1 MATTNKKL
9 TDEQIQAQK
18 TARIMDIVA
27 ERASFYR
34 ANPHR
39 FVKDYLGIELK
50 LFQKILLYAMMQHD
64 AFQQIAARGQGK
76 TYLVALFCVVRC
88 LLYPSTTIVV
98 SSYTF
103 KQGKET
109 ILKIVDDFMRKSP
122 LLRNEIEKYSV
133 GQNDCSVYFKSGGWI
148 QVRVAAESSRGAH
161 CQILIIDESRMVTQH
176 IRDTVLIPMLAS
188 PRSPKYLN
196 KPEYKHLK
204 EMNKILM
211 MSSAWYK
218 QSEMF
223 EQVKSYLANMLNE
236 KNYFLC
242 DLPYQLSISEDL
254 LMKES
259 IENEMSEQT
268 FSDITFMMEREGIFY
283 GSGEDSLFNFQ
294 SLNDR
299 RILQE
304 GLHNLEYYRVN
315 GVKVPAKQVGE
326 KRILSLDVALLA
338 SRKHDND
345 ASCFTIHSARET
357 ASQSYI
363 DNIVYIETA
372 EGILTEELGLMVM
385 RYYYNYDIDYIALDS
400 AGIGQAVLDYIMS
413 DRYDPLYGVTYGAL
427 NCCNNED
434 LATRCKV
441 RNAPKVVYAIKA
453 NAKSNNDMALA
464 LRTGFQN
471 GSINLLVSES
481 DVDDKLKS
489 IIKGYT
495 KLSENQKNILRLPY
509 YQTSALIN
517 ELINLEHDVSN
528 GLIKVKEKSGMRKD
542 RYSSTEY
549 GYYVVQQL
557 ALKLKPKNN
566 TMSLIDKL
574 PMRAGRRFSSF

>member
-1 MATTNKKL
+1 MYAELHTMIKVQSYKIKSLQDNKL
-9 TDEQIQAQK
+9 
-18 TARIMDIVA
+18 
-27 ERASFYR
+27 
-34 ANPHR
+34 
-39 FVKDYLGIELK
+39 
-50 LFQKILLYAMMQHD
+50 
-64 AFQQIAARGQGK
+64 K

-109 ILKIVDDFMRKSP
+109 ILKIVDDFRRKSP

-176 IRDTVLIPMLAS
+176 IRDTVLMPMLAS

-315 GVKVPAKQVGE
+315 GVKVPTKQVGE

-372 EGILTEELGLMVM
+372 EGVLTEELGLMVM

>member
-176 IRDTVLIPMLAS
+176 IRDTVLMPMLAS

-372 EGILTEELGLMVM
+372 EGVLTEELGLMVM

>member
-109 ILKIVDDFMRKSP
+109 ILKIVNDFMRKSP

-176 IRDTVLIPMLAS
+176 IRDTVLMPMLAS

-372 EGILTEELGLMVM
+372 EGVLTEELGLMVM

>member
-1 MATTNKKL
+1 MQDITEVWKITTSHLFFIWVKMYAELHTMIKVQSYKIKSLQVNKL
-9 TDEQIQAQK
+9 
-18 TARIMDIVA
+18 
-27 ERASFYR
+27 
-34 ANPHR
+34 
-39 FVKDYLGIELK
+39 
-50 LFQKILLYAMMQHD
+50 
-64 AFQQIAARGQGK
+64 K

-176 IRDTVLIPMLAS
+176 IRDTVLMPMLAS

>member
-1 MATTNKKL
+1 
-9 TDEQIQAQK
+9 
-18 TARIMDIVA
+18 
-27 ERASFYR
+27 
-34 ANPHR
+34 
-39 FVKDYLGIELK
+39 
-50 LFQKILLYAMMQHD
+50 
-64 AFQQIAARGQGK
+64 
-76 TYLVALFCVVRC
+76 
-88 LLYPSTTIVV
+88 
-98 SSYTF
+98 
-103 KQGKET
+103 
-109 ILKIVDDFMRKSP
+109 
-122 LLRNEIEKYSV
+122 
-133 GQNDCSVYFKSGGWI
+133 
-148 QVRVAAESSRGAH
+148 
-161 CQILIIDESRMVTQH
+161 
-176 IRDTVLIPMLAS
+176 
-188 PRSPKYLN
+188 
-196 KPEYKHLK
+196 
-204 EMNKILM
+204 MNKILM

-372 EGILTEELGLMVM
+372 EGVLTEELGLMVM

>member
-1 MATTNKKL
+1 MQDITEVWKITTSHLFFIWVKMYAELHTMIKVQSYKIKSLQVNKL
-9 TDEQIQAQK
+9 
-18 TARIMDIVA
+18 
-27 ERASFYR
+27 
-34 ANPHR
+34 
-39 FVKDYLGIELK
+39 
-50 LFQKILLYAMMQHD
+50 
-64 AFQQIAARGQGK
+64 K

-176 IRDTVLIPMLAS
+176 IRDTVLMPMLAS

-196 KPEYKHLK
+196 KPKYKHLK

-517 ELINLEHDVSN
+517 ELINLEHDISN

>member
-1 MATTNKKL
+1 
-9 TDEQIQAQK
+9 
-18 TARIMDIVA
+18 
-27 ERASFYR
+27 
-34 ANPHR
+34 
-39 FVKDYLGIELK
+39 
-50 LFQKILLYAMMQHD
+50 
-64 AFQQIAARGQGK
+64 
-76 TYLVALFCVVRC
+76 
-88 LLYPSTTIVV
+88 
-98 SSYTF
+98 
-103 KQGKET
+103 
-109 ILKIVDDFMRKSP
+109 MRKSP
-122 LLRNEIEKYSV
+122 LLRNEIEKSSV

>member
-122 LLRNEIEKYSV
+122 LLRNEIEKCSV

-176 IRDTVLIPMLAS
+176 IRDTVLMPMLAS

>member
-109 ILKIVDDFMRKSP
+109 ILKIVNDFMRKSP

>member
-76 TYLVALFCVVRC
+76 TQLVALFCVVRC
-88 LLYPSTTIVV
+88 LLYPGTTIVV

-122 LLRNEIEKYSV
+122 LLRNEIEKCSV

-176 IRDTVLIPMLAS
+176 IRDTVLMPMLAS

-372 EGILTEELGLMVM
+372 EGVLTEELGLMVM

-557 ALKLKPKNN
+557 ALKLKPKNT

>member
-1 MATTNKKL
+1 MQDITEVWKITTSHLFFIWVKMYAELHTMIKVQIYKIKSLQVNKL
-9 TDEQIQAQK
+9 
-18 TARIMDIVA
+18 
-27 ERASFYR
+27 
-34 ANPHR
+34 
-39 FVKDYLGIELK
+39 
-50 LFQKILLYAMMQHD
+50 
-64 AFQQIAARGQGK
+64 K

-122 LLRNEIEKYSV
+122 LLRNEIEKCSV

-176 IRDTVLIPMLAS
+176 IRDTVLMPMLAS

>member
-1 MATTNKKL
+1 
-9 TDEQIQAQK
+9 
-18 TARIMDIVA
+18 
-27 ERASFYR
+27 
-34 ANPHR
+34 
-39 FVKDYLGIELK
+39 
-50 LFQKILLYAMMQHD
+50 
-64 AFQQIAARGQGK
+64 
-76 TYLVALFCVVRC
+76 
-88 LLYPSTTIVV
+88 
-98 SSYTF
+98 
-103 KQGKET
+103 
-109 ILKIVDDFMRKSP
+109 
-122 LLRNEIEKYSV
+122 
-133 GQNDCSVYFKSGGWI
+133 
-148 QVRVAAESSRGAH
+148 
-161 CQILIIDESRMVTQH
+161 
-176 IRDTVLIPMLAS
+176 
-188 PRSPKYLN
+188 
-196 KPEYKHLK
+196 
-204 EMNKILM
+204 
-211 MSSAWYK
+211 
-218 QSEMF
+218 
-223 EQVKSYLANMLNE
+223 
-236 KNYFLC
+236 
-242 DLPYQLSISEDL
+242 
-254 LMKES
+254 
-259 IENEMSEQT
+259 
-268 FSDITFMMEREGIFY
+268 
-283 GSGEDSLFNFQ
+283 
-294 SLNDR
+294 
-299 RILQE
+299 
-304 GLHNLEYYRVN
+304 
-315 GVKVPAKQVGE
+315 
-326 KRILSLDVALLA
+326 
-338 SRKHDND
+338 
-345 ASCFTIHSARET
+345 
-357 ASQSYI
+357 
-363 DNIVYIETA
+363 
-372 EGILTEELGLMVM
+372 M

-453 NAKSNNDMALA
+453 NANSNNDMALA

-557 ALKLKPKNN
+557 ALKLKPKNT

>member
-76 TYLVALFCVVRC
+76 TQLVALFCVVRC
-88 LLYPSTTIVV
+88 LLYPGTTIVV

-122 LLRNEIEKYSV
+122 LLRNEIEKCSV

-176 IRDTVLIPMLAS
+176 IRDTVLMPMLAS

>member
-133 GQNDCSVYFKSGGWI
+133 GQNDCSVYFKSSGWI

-176 IRDTVLIPMLAS
+176 IRDTVLMPMLAS

-372 EGILTEELGLMVM
+372 EGVLTEELGLMVM

-427 NCCNNED
+427 SCCNNED

>member
-1 MATTNKKL
+1 M
-9 TDEQIQAQK
+9 
-18 TARIMDIVA
+18 
-27 ERASFYR
+27 
-34 ANPHR
+34 
-39 FVKDYLGIELK
+39 
-50 LFQKILLYAMMQHD
+50 
-64 AFQQIAARGQGK
+64 
-76 TYLVALFCVVRC
+76 
-88 LLYPSTTIVV
+88 V

-122 LLRNEIEKYSV
+122 LLRSEIEKFSV

-176 IRDTVLIPMLAS
+176 ITDTVLMPMLAS
-188 PRSPKYLN
+188 PRSPRYLN
-196 KPEYKHLK
+196 KPEYQHLK
-204 EMNKILM
+204 EMNKVLM

-223 EQVKSYLANMLNE
+223 EKVKSYVANMLDDS
-236 KNYFLC
+236 KKYFIC
-242 DLPYQLSISEDL
+242 DLPYQLSIAEGL

-294 SLNDR
+294 AINDR

-304 GLHNLEYYRVN
+304 GLHNLEYYRLN
-315 GVKVPAKQVGE
+315 SVKVPAKQVGE
-326 KRILSLDVALLA
+326 KRVLSIDIALLA

-345 ASCFTIHSARET
+345 ASCFIIHSARET

-372 EGILTEELGLMVM
+372 EGLMTEELGLMAM
-385 RYYYNYDIDYIALDS
+385 RYYYNYDIDYIALDTS
-400 AGIGQAVLDYIMS
+400 GVGQSVLDYMMS

-427 NCCNNED
+427 NCCNNDD
-434 LATRCKV
+434 LAIRCKV
-441 RNAPKVVYAIKA
+441 RNAPKVIYAIKA
-453 NAKSNNDMALA
+453 SAKSNNDMALS
-464 LRTGFQN
+464 LRAGFQN
-471 GSINLLVSES
+471 GSINLLISES
-481 DVDDKLKS
+481 DIEDKLKS
-489 IIKGYT
+489 IIKGYA
-495 KLSENQKNILRLPY
+495 KLSDNQKSMLCLPY

-542 RYSSTEY
+542 RYSSMEY

-557 ALKLKPKNN
+557 ALKLKPKTTTN
-566 TMSLIDKL
+566 SLIDKL
-574 PMRAGRRFSSF
+574 PIRSGKRFRSM

>member
-1 MATTNKKL
+1 M
-9 TDEQIQAQK
+9 
-18 TARIMDIVA
+18 
-27 ERASFYR
+27 
-34 ANPHR
+34 
-39 FVKDYLGIELK
+39 
-50 LFQKILLYAMMQHD
+50 
-64 AFQQIAARGQGK
+64 QGK

-122 LLRNEIEKYSV
+122 LLRNEIEKCSV

-176 IRDTVLIPMLAS
+176 IRDTVLMPMLAS